1 MKKTIWM
8 LIINF
13 ALILPGCSNGREK
26 IELTGA
32 GWKAWM
38 DKEAAWQ
45 NDKLYLPGEIT
56 NIDDLP
62 HNMPTGGWSVLDEA
76 GMDCFIPATIEEL
89 FSGGVNRWTYY
100 GVSWFWK
107 DVQIPAGWQGKT
119 VRIKFADT
127 RMRAEVYVNADLAGY
142 DLVAETPW
150 ETDIT
155 GYLKYDSVNRIAIRL
170 TNPGGDRGWQ
180 DFPFIDWGEYQFP
193 HSHDFTGIG
202 GPVSLVATDDVYIDN
217 IFVKNE
223 LPALANNISV
233 NVDIK
238 NKGAT
243 ENLTMEVDILPAS
256 GGASIYNNSW
266 DITAN
271 ADAVTTISKSM
282 TVPDASLWNID
293 DPNLYQC
300 VVSISGGDNADSE
313 SQTFGFRV
321 FEARENDNLYFNNK
335 RIRYRSAIDW
345 GFYAISGYYA
355 THEMARKSVQNA
367 KAIGHNQINFHRT
380 IGEPLVMKYADELGL
395 YLYEEPGAFHAGEQY
410 YEVFDSTF
418 AGDIMYEK
426 VRRMV
431 IRDRNHPSL
440 VQINLCNEDNGWN
453 TLRERAMKMVNKLDN
468 SVIVTNTS
476 AWSDTTNHIR
486 PYESTIRSDLA
497 DWHTVEAE
505 DRFQESDLKSH
516 STSDYDNLRHWGEV
530 RCYTG
535 PPNWYNVAKLR
546 SLSGTPGYDENI
558 YKPLHDDILDYFT
571 RNNLPTNGSKVISS
585 PSEVSTQAGRGLM
598 YIDGRLGQVIML
610 SDAVDGYAINGWS
623 AGPQAAE
630 VIPEEDFNWES
641 AITDEA
647 RNLKGVASDFA
658 YWVRDLQIAIIRQ
671 NGKYFK
677 AGDKGAFDI
686 HLINEGRLPAGS
698 YNLSISVID
707 GVGNET
713 TFQHDVSVDVKG
725 GDIYAQQLIDSLL
738 VPLDASYH
746 AGHITIEGKLYDGST
761 VVADGAEQVL
771 LQNRS
776 SWNEDIAPY
785 NIAVSSWAAA
795 KTAIQDAGVT
805 VVDFSTGSDKLD
817 FICAAGMPDASLSNM
832 LNRVKNDGTT
842 LIIKFTQEWADALLN
857 AGLLSKNVTRWISG
871 DTQTPWWNGNGWGYL
886 DYYIGDQA
894 VPSKST
900 IGTNS
905 WEVPDDPQGF
915 YPFESSYLQTAYGA
929 HFARPDKFQYSPDLP
944 DDRHSTSVLIGAIQY
959 GKGKVIL
966 DASYWVDDNHAL
978 NDMLFYNFIKH
989 GSAEITKTLSTQN
1002 R

>member
-1 MKKTIWM
+1 
-8 LIINF
+8 
-13 ALILPGCSNGREK
+13 
-26 IELTGA
+26 
-32 GWKAWM
+32 
-38 DKEAAWQ
+38 
-45 NDKLYLPGEIT
+45 
-56 NIDDLP
+56 
-62 HNMPTGGWSVLDEA
+62 MPTGGWSVLDAVGRE
-76 GMDCFIPATIEEL
+76 CHIPATIEEL
-89 FSGGVNRWTYY
+89 FSGGMNRWTYH

-107 DVQIPAGWQGKT
+107 DVQIPAAWRGKT
-119 VRIKFADT
+119 VRIVFADT
-127 RMRAEVYVNADLAGY
+127 RMRAEVYVNSDLAGY

-150 ETDIT
+150 EADISR
-155 GYLKYDSVNRIAIRL
+155 YLKYNSVNRIAIRL

-180 DFPFIDWGEYQFP
+180 DFPFIEWGDYEFP

-202 GPVSLVATDDVYIDN
+202 GTVTLVATDAVYIDD
-217 IFVKNE
+217 IFIKNE
-223 LPALANNISV
+223 LPALAYNISLH
-233 NVDIK
+233 VDIR
-238 NKGAT
+238 NKGAAD
-243 ENLTMEVDILPAS
+243 NLTMHVDILPAS
-256 GGASIYNNSW
+256 GGTSIYTNSW
-266 DITAN
+266 DITTD
-271 ADAVTTISKSM
+271 ADALTSISKSM
-282 TVPDASLWNID
+282 TVPSASLWNID

-300 VVSISGGDNADSE
+300 VVSISGGGKVDRL

-335 RIRYRSAIDW
+335 RVRYRSAIDW

-355 THEMARKSVQNA
+355 TDGMARKSVQNA

-395 YLYEEPGAFHAGEQY
+395 YIYEEPGAFHAGEQY
-410 YEVFDSTF
+410 YEVFDNTF
-418 AGDIMYEK
+418 AGEIMYEK

-431 IRDRNHPSL
+431 VRDRNHPSL

-476 AWSDTTNHIR
+476 AWSDSTNHIR
-486 PYESTIRSDLA
+486 PYERAIRSDLA

-535 PPNWYNVAKLR
+535 PPNWYNVAKMS
-546 SLSGTPGYDENI
+546 SLSGTPGYDENV
-558 YKPLHDDILDYFT
+558 YKPLHDDILDYFS

-641 AITDEA
+641 AILDEG
-647 RNLKGVASDFA
+647 RNLKGIASDFA
-658 YWVRDLQIAIIRQ
+658 YWIRDLQIAIIRQ

-677 AGDKGAFDI
+677 PGDTGEFEI
-686 HLINEGRLPAGS
+686 HLINEGRISAGN
-698 YNLSISVID
+698 YTLSIRVND
-707 GVGNET
+707 GVGTET
-713 TFQHDVSVDVKG
+713 AFQRDVSVVVTG
-725 GDIYAQQLIDSLL
+725 GDTYAQKLIDYLR
-738 VPLDASYH
+738 VPFDASYH
-746 AGHITIEGKLYDGST
+746 AGHITIEGKLYAGTT

-771 LQNRS
+771 LQNRP
-776 SWNEDIAPY
+776 SWRGEIAPY
-785 NIAVSSWAAA
+785 TIAVSGWAAA

-805 VVDFSTGSDKLD
+805 VADFSTSSDKLD
-817 FICAAGMPDASLSNM
+817 FICAAGMPDASLSNI
-832 LNRVKNDGTT
+832 LDRVNNDGTT
-842 LIIKFTQEWADALLN
+842 LIIKFTQEWADALVT
-857 AGLLSKNVTRWISG
+857 AGILSKNVTHWIRG
-871 DTQTPWWNGNGWGYL
+871 DTQTAWWNGNGWGYL
-886 DYYIGDQA
+886 DYYIGDRA
-894 VPSKST
+894 IPSKST

-905 WEVPDDPQGF
+905 WEVPGDPQGF
-915 YPFESSYLQTAYGA
+915 YPFESPYLQTAYGA
-929 HFARPDKFQYSPDLP
+929 HFARPDKFQYSSDLP
-944 DDRHSTSVLIGAIQY
+944 DDKHSTSVLIGAIQY

-989 GSAEITKTLSTQN
+989 GSAEITKTLNAQN

>member
-1 MKKTIWM
+1 MQKTIWM
-8 LIINF
+8 LIVSVV
-13 ALILPGCSNGREK
+13 LIITGCSNERET
-26 IELTGA
+26 IELTGG

-38 DKEAAWQ
+38 DKEAAWE
-45 NDKLYLPGEIT
+45 NDRLWLPHEIT
-56 NIDDLP
+56 SIDDLP
-62 HNMPTGGWSVLDEA
+62 HNEPTGGWSVLDEA
-76 GMDCFIPATIEEL
+76 GMDCFTPATLEEL
-89 FSGGVNRWTYY
+89 FSGGINRWTYY

-119 VRIKFADT
+119 VRIKLADT
-127 RMRAEVYVNADLAGY
+127 RMRAEVYVNSDLAGY

-150 ETDIT
+150 EADVSS
-155 GYLKYDSVNRIAIRL
+155 YLKYGSVNRIAVRL

-180 DFPFIDWGEYQFP
+180 DFKYVHWGEYEFP

-202 GPVSLVATDDVYIDN
+202 GPVTLVATDDVYIDD

-238 NKGAT
+238 NKGDD
-243 ENLTMEVDILPAS
+243 ENLTMEVDIFPAS
-256 GGASIYNNSW
+256 GGSSVYNNSW
-266 DITAN
+266 NVTADG
-271 ADAVTTISKSM
+271 DAVTTISKSM
-282 TVPDASLWNID
+282 TVPDAKLWNID
-293 DPNLYQC
+293 DPNLYRC
-300 VVSISGGDNADSE
+300 VVSISGEDKADSK
-313 SQTFGFRV
+313 SATFGFRV

-335 RIRYRSAIDW
+335 RIRYRSGIDW

-355 THEMARKSVQNA
+355 THEMARKSVENA

-395 YLYEEPGAFHAGEQY
+395 YMYEEPGAFHAGEQY

-426 VRRMV
+426 VRRMT

-453 TLRERAMKMVNKLDN
+453 TLRERAMIMVNELNN

-476 AWSDTTNHIR
+476 AWSDSTNHIR

-516 STSDYDNLRHWGEV
+516 STDDYENLRHWGEV

-535 PPNWYNVAKLR
+535 PPNWYNVAKMR
-546 SLSGTPGYDENI
+546 SLSGTPGYDENV
-558 YKPLHDDILDYFT
+558 YKPLHDDILDYFN
-571 RNNLPTNGSKVISS
+571 RNNLATNGSKVISS

-658 YWVRDLQIAIIRQ
+658 YWVRDLQIAIVRQ

-677 AGDKGAFDI
+677 PGDTGAFDV
-686 HLINEGRLPAGS
+686 HLINEGKIPAGS
-698 YNLSISVID
+698 YTLAIRVID
-707 GVGNET
+707 GVGNEMS
-713 TFQHDVSVDVKG
+713 FQHDMSVDVKG
-725 GDIYAQQLIDSLL
+725 GDVYAQKFIDSLI
-738 VPLDASYH
+738 VPFDDSYH
-746 AGHITIEGKLYDGST
+746 AGHITIEGKLYDGDN

-771 LQNRS
+771 LQNRP
-776 SWNEDIAPY
+776 SWQKDIEPFS
-785 NIAVSSWAAA
+785 IAVSGWLAA
-795 KTAIQDAGVT
+795 KTAIEDAGVSASE
-805 VVDFSTGSDKLD
+805 FSADSDKLD
-817 FICAAGMPDASLSNM
+817 FIYAAGTPDAGLSNM
-832 LNRVKNDGTT
+832 LDRVNNDGTI
-842 LIIKFTQEWADALLN
+842 LIIKFTEEWADALLD
-857 AGLLSKNVTRWISG
+857 AGLLSKKVDHWLSG
-871 DTQTPWWNGNGWGYL
+871 NTQTPWWNGNGWGYL
-886 DYYIGDQA
+886 DYYIGDRA

-915 YPFESSYLQTAYGA
+915 YPFESQYLQTSYGA
-929 HFARPDKFQYSPDLP
+929 HFARPDRFQYSEDLP
-944 DDRHSTSVLIGAIQY
+944 DDRHSVSVLIGAIQY

-978 NDMLFYNFIKH
+978 NDMLFYNFIKLDNDIK
-989 GSAEITKTLSTQN
+989 SDL
-1002 R
+1002 